1 MDGQKNIY
9 ETIFVLHPELTE
21 EEAETGIQNVVQFL
35 ETRGGEIIR
44 VDRAGK
50 RRLAYPVAKQRYGYY
65 SLLHY
70 RVAPEVPAVLERSF
84 RLNERVL
91 RYLTVRY
98 AKEEQLIGFTR
109 LADDDGHEEEREE
122 RRRGGRRG
130 DGGPPRMRSRGRP
143 SVIESVSIEDDD
155 DPDDDEFAEA
165 RERIAEE
172 AC

>member
-1 MDGQKNIY
+1 MDEQRNLY

-21 EEAETGIQNVVQFL
+21 EEAETGLQNAVQFL

-70 RVAPEVPAVLERSF
+70 RVAPEGPAALERSF
-84 RLNERVL
+84 RLNDRVL

-109 LADDDGHEEEREE
+109 LADDDGHEEERDE

-130 DGGPPRMRSRGRP
+130 EAGPPRMRSRGRP
-143 SVIESVSIEDDD
+143 AVVESVSIENDDEA
-155 DPDDDEFAEA
+155 DDDEFTEA
-165 RERIAEE
+165 REQIAEE